1 MYHCLYLTPCTLQLT
16 PTSQG
21 LHERQLSKASLNFRH
36 SALQDTSEKLRLY
49 SSTITN
55 YGYTNK

>member
-1 MYHCLYLTPCTLQLT
+1 MYHCLYLTPCALQLT

-36 SALQDTSEKLRLY
+36 SAVQGASEKLCL
-49 SSTITN
+49 SIV
-55 YGYTNK
+55 KQLWIH